1 MKRVSRAQLRGKP
14 LDDDCRIAGISKH
27 ECGPDDQR
35 CFCYGLKD
43 MMTDDL
49 VDKCWDCPAYA
60 MNATPLKEEP

>member
-27 ECGPDDQR
+27 ECGPDDPR

-49 VDKCWDCPAYA
+49 VDKC
-60 MNATPLKEEP
+60 